1 MCLRPIFCLT
11 AAAGTDLAGTKI
23 QDIVHSTII
32 SNGILFS
39 KRVLKALYC
48 LIHKLGQS
56 FNHCP
61 RFLTAAKGMIFHSI
75 CDLR

>member
-1 MCLRPIFCLT
+1 MCLKPIFCLT

-23 QDIVHSTII
+23 RDIVHSTKI

-39 KRVLKALYC
+39 RSTSKASYC

-61 RFLTAAKGMIFHSI
+61 RFLTAAKGMIFHTI

>member
-1 MCLRPIFCLT
+1 MCFKPIFCLT

-23 QDIVHSTII
+23 RDHVHSTRI
-32 SNGILFS
+32 SNGILFPKS
-39 KRVLKALYC
+39 TFEALYS

-56 FNHCP
+56 YNHCP
-61 RFLTAAKGMIFHSI
+61 RFLTAAKGMIFHTI